1 MGQKG
6 EWMVNVYA
14 HLKAILFKQI
24 HPHMTAFGLCVS
36 KNQLPKPCSSALRVC
51 AKLNS
56 TLSHW
61 DKSGTALLKS
71 GKLPL
76 GSENTNE
83 SRRET
88 VPSNTTV
95 YVVRQ
100 KWVHTILA
108 WFISVSLWL
117 YIAAMAWKLT
127 SSQQHVARWCTGY
140 YSVLGMNT
148 QYRSLMN
155 TRALSVFAES
165 SLAFAHK

>member
-1 MGQKG
+1 MF
-6 EWMVNVYA
+6 M
-14 HLKAILFKQI
+14 LILRPSYLNK
-24 HPHMTAFGLCVS
+24 HTLTLLPLASVS
-36 KNQLPKPCSSALRVC
+36 VRTRCPNPVALVLRLC

-88 VPSNTTV
+88 VPSNTNV

-108 WFISVSLWL
+108 WFISVSLRL
-117 YIAAMAWKLT
+117 YVAAMPWKLT
-127 SSQQHVARWCTGY
+127 SSQQHIARWCTGY
-140 YSVLGMNT
+140 YSVLGMNIY
-148 QYRSLMN
+148 YRSLMN

-165 SLAFAHK
+165 SLAVAHK